1 MVPLHAKTCQS
12 QSARKRAFDSRKKKN
27 LVFSLTLATN
37 LLFTQKF
44 PLVNHLKCLKVV

>member
-12 QSARKRAFDSRKKKN
+12 QSARKRAFHSRKKN